1 MRRITNAVG
10 IWLLGAAVVPIYPY
24 WSNYPQIRWMDAG
37 LVVAVLSAVVLVVQ
51 GILRLLVRDGDLRRL
66 LAYGF
71 WGAFWFAKSAAQ
83 GVLYSEWMQRWLSKL
98 YESWL
103 WEHRYGLFCSLL
115 LLLLLVVW
123 WVLRRRLR
131 WIAPINAVLGVSF
144 CAVTALLLAQVAQR
158 VQEYRQAEEG
168 LGELGTADG
177 SLPNIYHILLDA
189 HPNLEGARLLG
200 YDLQPFYTA
209 LSNLGF
215 VTFPQSRSNYPDTHW
230 SVPSMLTMDYLPKEL
245 IPNTPAADRE
255 RFRLAQNPPVLQTLR
270 AHGYTIGIQV
280 SHDITAPFYPR
291 ALLMPNATGGF
302 LCACIA
308 ALQMSPIGPYEWFR
322 PFYCRAFRGKFQ
334 AMLQSLC
341 NPHPQSPFLHY
352 LHIMCPHPP
361 FVFAGGANHDSS
373 DLFAHNG
380 LPPEQI
386 PAARANIAGIDAM
399 VLPVLRQII
408 EKEKSHPPIIILH
421 SDHGMGS
428 SLDNIESVYGNL
440 LALYIPDP
448 WKPHAKN
455 LHFINLYRFI
465 LNHLFDMHLPYH
477 KDNDQK
483 ITLEEY
489 LKYGK

>member
-1 MRRITNAVG
+1 MMMVTAVLTSASAMAQVTPMVLGEKHAMLRVEQPSKYLLLPVQETEDIAAIAVVNGKNEMVQRINVKLAVDRVDYYVPYELKDAQLLDIEFHGDRRLKGAVG
-10 IWLLGAAVVPIYPY
+10 E
-24 WSNYPQIRWMDAG
+24 
-37 LVVAVLSAVVLVVQ
+37 
-51 GILRLLVRDGDLRRL
+51 
-66 LAYGF
+66 
-71 WGAFWFAKSAAQ
+71 FACWKEIK
-83 GVLYSEWMQRWLSKL
+83 YS
-98 YESWL
+98 
-103 WEHRYGLFCSLL
+103 
-115 LLLLLVVW
+115 
-123 WVLRRRLR
+123 
-131 WIAPINAVLGVSF
+131 
-144 CAVTALLLAQVAQR
+144 
-158 VQEYRQAEEG
+158 
-168 LGELGTADG
+168 D
-177 SLPNIYHILLDA
+177 
-189 HPNLEGARLLG
+189 
-200 YDLQPFYTA
+200 
-209 LSNLGF
+209 
-215 VTFPQSRSNYPDTHW
+215 TFDT
-230 SVPSMLTMDYLPKEL
+230 T
-245 IPNTPAADRE
+245 NRE

-421 SDHGMGS
+421 SDHGMGR